1 MTKKTIA
8 ISGMHCANCALNIE
22 KKLKKTPG
30 VRSANVSYASERA
43 SVEFDESRVSEREL
57 RDKIAALGYKTI
69 EVEPAESEE
78 KEAQASSSFVDRE
91 KQARERETAELKN
104 AFLLSLVF
112 AVPILTLSLPEMF
125 GLMFDVPL
133 PIDKNLLLLFLAT
146 PVQFVVGWRFYRGAF
161 YALRSG
167 AANMDVLIAV
177 GTSAAYFYSALVVL
191 APFLTGNSMNV
202 YFDSSV
208 VIITFIVL
216 GKYFEAVTKGKA
228 SEAIKRLAALQPKTA
243 LVLRAGK
250 EKEIPI
256 EQVRLGDSVIVRPG
270 EKIPVDGVIESGFA
284 SVDESMVTGESLPVD
299 KNAGDNVIG
308 ATINQYGSFT
318 FRATKVGAETTLNQ
332 IIRLVE
338 EAQASKAPVQRLADE
353 VSAVFVPVVVAIAL
367 LAFAAWFFVFGKSFS
382 FALSIFVSVLVI
394 ACPCALG
401 LATPTAIIVGTG
413 KAAENGV
420 LVKNAEALE
429 NARRAT
435 VVVFDKTGTL
445 TNGKPA
451 VTDVVALGGG
461 GGASEREVIALAAV
475 AEKNSE
481 HSLADAVLAEAK
493 RRRISVPR
501 PKSFKVFPGQGVIAH
516 WRGKRLV
523 FGNRALMKK
532 HGIRFEPAEKKIA
545 ALEREGKTVMLLA
558 QGSVL
563 LGLIAVADTP
573 KENAREAIAALK
585 KMGKKVVM
593 LSGDNERTAHAI
605 ATQVGVDSV
614 IAEVLPQEKEKEIA
628 ALQKNGEVVAMVG
641 DGINDAPAL
650 AKADVGIA
658 LGAGT
663 DIAMEAG
670 DIVLVKNDLRDV
682 VTAIDLSSYTVRK
695 IRQNLFWAF
704 FYNAI
709 GIPIA
714 AGILYPFTGFL
725 LNPMIAGGAMVFSSV
740 SVVSNSLLMRRYKK
754 KI

>member
-1 MTKKTIA
+1 
-8 ISGMHCANCALNIE
+8 
-22 KKLKKTPG
+22 
-30 VRSANVSYASERA
+30 
-43 SVEFDESRVSEREL
+43 
-57 RDKIAALGYKTI
+57 
-69 EVEPAESEE
+69 
-78 KEAQASSSFVDRE
+78 
-91 KQARERETAELKN
+91 
-104 AFLLSLVF
+104 
-112 AVPILTLSLPEMF
+112 
-125 GLMFDVPL
+125 
-133 PIDKNLLLLFLAT
+133 
-146 PVQFVVGWRFYRGAF
+146 
-161 YALRSG
+161 
-167 AANMDVLIAV
+167 MDVLIAV

-191 APFLTGNSMNV
+191 APSLAGVASGMPAHV

-299 KNAGDNVIG
+299 KNAGDAVIG

-318 FRATKVGAETTLNQ
+318 FRATKVGKDTTLNQ

-353 VSAVFVPVVVAIAL
+353 VSAVFVPVVVGIAL
-367 LAFAAWFFVFGKSFS
+367 IAFVAWFFVFGQSFS

-435 VVVFDKTGTL
+435 VIVFDKTGTL

-451 VTDVVALGGG
+451 VTDVVALGG
-461 GGASEREVIALAAV
+461 ASEREAVALAAV

-481 HSLADAVLAEAK
+481 HSLADAVLAEAR
-493 RRRISVPR
+493 RRRIAVPR

-532 HGIRFEPAEKKIA
+532 HGIRFESAEKKIA

-558 QGSVL
+558 QGSAL
-563 LGLIAVADTP
+563 SGLIAVADTP
-573 KENAREAIAALK
+573 KENAREAVAALK
-585 KMGKKVVM
+585 KMGKRVVM
-593 LSGDNERTAHAI
+593 LSGDNERTANAI
-605 ATQVGVDSV
+605 AKQVGVDSV

-628 ALQKNGEVVAMVG
+628 ALQKSGEVVAMVG

-704 FYNAI
+704 FYNAV

-714 AGILYPFTGFL
+714 AGVLYPFTGFL
-725 LNPMIAGGAMVFSSV
+725 LNPMIAGAAMAFSSV

-754 KI
+754 KL